1 MKKNEIYLAPVLECY
16 NSVVEQ
22 GFAVSTNVEDPTTNP
37 EMSW

>member
-22 GFAVSTNVEDPTTNP
+22 GFAASVEDPIVNP
-37 EMSW
+37 EIHW